1 MNISQISSIRKTKN
15 NARWLL
21 PVLFL
26 SAIILAALSL
36 CIGSAQVS
44 LFDAITALFSSK
56 FEDTSFKIIFQIRA
70 PRVLGALLAGSALS
84 LSGVIIQAV
93 LGNPMASPNLIG
105 VNAGAGF
112 FAIIAMAIF
121 PSLIGVI
128 PLFAFLGALF
138 ASLLIY
144 AISSVTRGGKTTVI
158 LVGVAIGSILTA
170 GINGIKTLFPDSV
183 YDVSG
188 FLIGGLSNINFKG
201 VIFAAT
207 FIIPA
212 AVLAIFFSRRLDVL
226 SLGDSVAGG
235 LGLSVR
241 TSRLFFLSIASLL
254 AGAAISF
261 AGLIGFVG
269 LIVPHVMRRLV
280 GGSHR
285 HLVPASIL
293 GGGAF
298 LLACDLISRTL
309 FSPYEL
315 PVGILLSLIGG
326 PFFIIL
332 ILRGRRSD
340 K

>member
-1 MNISQISSIRKTKN
+1 MNTSQISSIRKTKN
-15 NARWLL
+15 KARWLL
-21 PVLFL
+21 LSLAL
-26 SAIILAALSL
+26 SAIALMVLSL
-36 CIGSAQVS
+36 CIGTAQVS
-44 LFDAITALFSSK
+44 LFDAVLAFFSGNT
-56 FEDTSFKIIFQIRA
+56 EDASFKIIFQIRA
-70 PRVLGALLAGSALS
+70 PRALGAILAGSALA

-144 AISSVTRGGKTTVI
+144 AISSVTGGGKTTVI

-170 GINGIKTLFPDSV
+170 GINAIKTLFPDSV

-188 FLIGGLSNINFKG
+188 FLIGGLANINFKS
-201 VIFAAT
+201 VIFAAI

-212 AVLAIFFSRRLDVL
+212 SILAIFLSRRLDVL

-235 LGLSVR
+235 LGISVKS
-241 TSRLFFLSIASLL
+241 SRLIFLSIASLL
-254 AGAAISF
+254 AGSAISF
-261 AGLIGFVG
+261 VGLIGFVG

-285 HLVPASIL
+285 YLIPASIL
-293 GGGAF
+293 GGGVF

-309 FSPYEL
+309 FYPYEL